1 MNPYVTCYGIS
12 IDESCYLNQ
21 TKADQDACQ
30 QRSAVMWD
38 CTARKKSENGYI
50 YEFKLKSE
58 FNHINI
64 YDNSINETAYNKF
77 NETNK
82 KIYPAIEPDT
92 GYVSLLAHP
101 QLRKLGYEYIVDYY
115 DGKHTIQL
123 PDREALLNAYEV
135 LKKNNIDLP
144 DLIIHSVAGVS
155 NDLDFSKK
163 NCTGTVLS
171 EEEEFIHDHFFHL
184 IPRLMRIFEGLDSY
198 AKTEQK
204 IVHTIDLTLLKIKW
218 VLSDSVQSEK
228 ITKTFK
234 QNEKNIEKMYAV
246 LGMITDALSSFD
258 SEVINELNLGYE
270 YPTIFLKDL
279 QKNGWE
285 PYLIKRFN
293 EPDIVQSIQNLW
305 SLVEEVCSQ

>member
-1 MNPYVTCYGIS
+1 
-12 IDESCYLNQ
+12 
-21 TKADQDACQ
+21 
-30 QRSAVMWD
+30 
-38 CTARKKSENGYI
+38 
-50 YEFKLKSE
+50 
-58 FNHINI
+58 
-64 YDNSINETAYNKF
+64 
-77 NETNK
+77 
-82 KIYPAIEPDT
+82 
-92 GYVSLLAHP
+92 
-101 QLRKLGYEYIVDYY
+101 
-115 DGKHTIQL
+115 
-123 PDREALLNAYEV
+123 
-135 LKKNNIDLP
+135 
-144 DLIIHSVAGVS
+144 
-155 NDLDFSKK
+155 
-163 NCTGTVLS
+163 
-171 EEEEFIHDHFFHL
+171 
-184 IPRLMRIFEGLDSY
+184 MRIFEGLDSY